1 MLYITLHNLHSWG
14 KQHMTK
20 AGDICVASELAKSD
34 NSVVHVAA
42 ISDNDLSEVKNLY
55 NDTKFDKI
63 DDRLPEL
70 KKSDVVLVTMLEF
83 SDLSDEYRR
92 LKTKEFYEWLLKV
105 EAVVAVMN
113 IHHDKEFYLRQIE
126 TIEDKEIS
134 ELAKRILE
142 ECVYIVHDPCMKL
155 DQYDSR
161 FIEQIVYFDRNKI
174 KDRYEKN
181 EGRTLSFYRPAS
193 FKGFCIWAEESKS
206 RKDLLLIS
214 NVLYNPRLKDTLEEI
229 SDKVLVFKEFED
241 YEDVDKSAIIS
252 QPYNVESEIFQK
264 MIEISKDCMN
274 TTDYIYLLNLN
285 DGMKPDYLII
295 ENAMI
300 EAVYN
305 GLPLRWSE
313 KSILTMDDSAKK
325 EALLYNS
332 MNLVEQ
338 IEYLS
343 NKFDAAKTVEYLKG
357 LSK

>member
-20 AGDICVASELAKSD
+20 AGDICVASELSKSD
-34 NSVVHVAA
+34 NSTVHVAA
-42 ISDNDLSEVKNLY
+42 ISDKDLSEVQGLY
-55 NDTKFDKI
+55 EDTRFDKI
-63 DDRLPEL
+63 DDRLPKL
-70 KKSDVVLVTMLEF
+70 SKSDVVLVTMLEF

-92 LKTKEFYEWLLKV
+92 LKTKEFYEWLLEV
-105 EAVVAVMN
+105 DAVVTVMN
-113 IHHDKEFYLRQIE
+113 IHHDKDFYLRQIE
-126 TIEDKEIS
+126 TVEDKEIAD
-134 ELAKRILE
+134 LARRILGK
-142 ECVYIVHDPCMKL
+142 CVYIVHDPCMKL

-161 FIEQIVYFDRNKI
+161 FIEQIVYFDRNKV
-174 KDRYEKN
+174 KDRDERK

-214 NVLYNPRLKDTLEEI
+214 NVLYNQRLKDTLEEI
-229 SDKVLVFKEFED
+229 SDKVAVFKEFED

-252 QPYNVESEIFQK
+252 QPYNVESEIFQEK
-264 MIEISKDCMN
+264 IAISKDCMN

-313 KSILTMDDSAKK
+313 KSISTMDDCAAS
-325 EALLYNS
+325 EARLYNR
-332 MNLVEQ
+332 MNLADQ
-338 IEYLS
+338 IKYLS
-343 NKFDAAKTVEYLKG
+343 EKFDAAKTVKYLKG

>member
-42 ISDNDLSEVKNLY
+42 ISDNDLSEIKNLY
-55 NDTKFDKI
+55 DDTKFDKI
-63 DDRLPEL
+63 DDRLPKL
-70 KKSDVVLVTMLEF
+70 TKSDVVLVTMLEF
-83 SDLSDEYRR
+83 S
-92 LKTKEFYEWLLKV
+92 
-105 EAVVAVMN
+105 
-113 IHHDKEFYLRQIE
+113 DKEFYLRQIE

-134 ELAKRILE
+134 ELAKRILD

-161 FIEQIVYFDRNKI
+161 FVEQIVYFDRNKI
-174 KDRYEKN
+174 KDRHEKN

-214 NVLYNPRLKDTLEEI
+214 NVLYNPRLKDAFEEI
-229 SDKVLVFKEFED
+229 SDKVVVFKEFED

-252 QPYNVESEIFQK
+252 QPYNVESEIFQN
-264 MIEISKDCMN
+264 MIKISKDCMN

>member
-34 NSVVHVAA
+34 DSVVHVAA
-42 ISDNDLSEVKNLY
+42 ISDKDLSEVKSLY
-55 NDTKFDKI
+55 EDTKFDKI
-63 DDRLPEL
+63 DDHLPEL
-70 KKSDVVLVTMLEF
+70 TKSDVVLVTMLEF
-83 SDLSDEYRR
+83 SDLSDKYRR
-92 LKTKEFYEWLLKV
+92 TKTKEFYEWLLKT

-134 ELAKRILE
+134 ELARKILDR
-142 ECVYIVHDPCMKL
+142 CVYIVHDPCMKL

-161 FIEQIVYFDRNKI
+161 FIEQIVYFDRNKL
-174 KDRYEKN
+174 KN
-181 EGRTLSFYRPAS
+181 REERKEGRTLSFYRPAS
-193 FKGFCIWAEESKS
+193 FKGFCIWAEESKL

-214 NVLYNPRLKDTLEEI
+214 NVLYNPRLKETLDDI
-229 SDKVLVFKEFED
+229 SDNVVVFESFED
-241 YEDVDKSAIIS
+241 YEEVDKSAIIS
-252 QPYNVESEIFQK
+252 QPYSVESEVFQK
-264 MIEISKDCMN
+264 MISLSKDCMN

-313 KSILTMDDSAKK
+313 KSISTMDSQAKK
-325 EALLYNS
+325 EALRYNQMS
-332 MNLVEQ
+332 LAEQ

-343 NKFDAAKTVEYLKG
+343 EKFDADKTVKYLKG